1 MQNQRFE
8 MQLINYLVLVQL
20 GTMIGEQTYREYVRN
35 RIDELQNEIERKYF
49 LQDVALNTNISKYR
63 IIAII
68 VENLCL

>member
-1 MQNQRFE
+1 VQNQRFE